1 MLMPE
6 NPQYALLLALMKSRR
21 SVRRFEDRPVPREAI
36 EAVVEAARWA
46 PSNENRQGWKF
57 VVFEGRD
64 TVRALAQHVQA
75 AVEAVCAKA
84 ENTVVEHV
92 TQLTECTS
100 RLADATCLIL
110 VLHKRPSI
118 AAVRL
123 LGDDPQ
129 AALVSGEPLSA
140 AMAVQNLLLAAHAI
154 GLGACVLTAPLAG
167 GAIVRAI
174 PDFPAG
180 FEPTCLVALGWP
192 AENPLVPHKK
202 AIEHILEY
210 RR

>member
-1 MLMPE
+1 MLDKPG
-6 NPQYALLLALMKSRR
+6 YASLLGLIRTRR

-57 VVFEGRD
+57 LVLESREMIRDLAQQVRAALEIVCAAADD
-64 TVRALAQHVQA
+64 TVAKHVAQLA
-75 AVEAVCAKA
+75 EA
-84 ENTVVEHV
+84 TGR
-92 TQLTECTS
+92 LT
-100 RLADATCLIL
+100 DAPCLIL

-118 AAVRL
+118 AAIRL
-123 LGDDPQ
+123 LGDDPH

-140 AMAVQNLLLAAHAI
+140 AMAVQNLLLAAHAL

-167 GAIVRAI
+167 GAIVRVV
-174 PDFPAG
+174 PDLPAG
-180 FEPTCLVALGWP
+180 FEPTCLVALGY
-192 AENPLVPHKK
+192 AADNPPVPHKK
-202 AIEHILEY
+202 AIQHMLEY

>member
-1 MLMPE
+1 MLDRPR
-6 NPQYALLLALMKSRR
+6 YASLLELIITRR
-21 SVRRFEDRPVPREAI
+21 SVRRFEDRPVPREAL

-57 VVFEGRD
+57 IVFEGREA
-64 TVRALAQHVQA
+64 VRALARQVQD
-75 AVEAVCAKA
+75 AVGTACVKIEASTA
-84 ENTVVEHV
+84 EHV
-92 TQLTECTS
+92 AQLAEHTA
-100 RLADATCLIL
+100 RLADAPCLIL

-118 AAVRL
+118 AALRL
-123 LGDDPQ
+123 LGDDPH

-140 AMAVQNLLLAAHAI
+140 AMAVQNLLLAAHAL

-167 GAIVRAI
+167 GAIVRVVQ
-174 PDFPAG
+174 DLPAG
-180 FEPTCLVALGWP
+180 FEPTCLVALGYP
-192 AENPLVPHKK
+192 AENPPVPHKK

>member
-1 MLMPE
+1 MPD
-6 NPQYALLLALMKSRR
+6 NPKYASLLKLVRTRR
-21 SVRRFEDRPVPREAI
+21 SVRRFEARPVPQEAI

-57 VVFEGRD
+57 LVFEGRELIGSLARQVQAELEVVCAVADD
-64 TVRALAQHVQA
+64 TVARHVAQLA
-75 AVEAVCAKA
+75 EA
-84 ENTVVEHV
+84 TG
-92 TQLTECTS
+92 
-100 RLADATCLIL
+100 RLADAPCLIL

-118 AAVRL
+118 AAIRL
-123 LGDDPQ
+123 LGDAPH

-140 AMAVQNLLLAAHAI
+140 AMAVQNLLLAAHAL

-167 GAIVRAI
+167 GALVRVI
-174 PDFPAG
+174 PDLPAG
-180 FEPTCLVALGWP
+180 FEPTCLVALGYP
-192 AENPLVPHKK
+192 AENPPTPHKK